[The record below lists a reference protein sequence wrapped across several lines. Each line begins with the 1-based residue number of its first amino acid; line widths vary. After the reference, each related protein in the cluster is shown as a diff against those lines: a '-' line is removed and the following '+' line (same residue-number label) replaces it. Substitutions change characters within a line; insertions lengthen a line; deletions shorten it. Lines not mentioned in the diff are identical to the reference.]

1 MIQPELRNDWS
12 KTEVLA
18 IFDLPFMDLLYQA
31 HTIHRMHFNPNAIQK
46 SKNFSIKTGMCPED
60 CKYCSQSGHYKT
72 TIERHQLL
80 SKEQVI
86 AEAIKAKA
94 NGADRFCMG
103 AAWRNPPKKAMPV
116 LVEIIKA
123 VNDLG
128 LETCATLGML
138 DKQQAAELAE
148 AGLAYYNHNLDTSP
162 EHYSNIT
169 TTRTYSERL
178 DTLATVRDAGMK
190 VCCGGILGI
199 GDSREDRA
207 GLLHQLATLSEHPQ
221 SVPINTLVKIAGT
234 PLENAESVTA
244 IEWIRTIAV
253 ARILMPKSFVR
264 LSAGRNSLSD
274 EAQAMAFFA
283 GANSIFV
290 GDKLLTT
297 ANPEYKDDSA
307 LFKQLGLVEYIHA
320 EANFD
325 KVT

>member
-1 MIQPELRNDWS
+1 
-12 KTEVLA
+12 
-18 IFDLPFMDLLYQA
+18 
-31 HTIHRMHFNPNAIQK
+31 
-46 SKNFSIKTGMCPED
+46 
-60 CKYCSQSGHYKT
+60 
-72 TIERHQLL
+72 
-80 SKEQVI
+80 
-86 AEAIKAKA
+86 
-94 NGADRFCMG
+94 
-103 AAWRNPPKKAMPV
+103 
-116 LVEIIKA
+116 
-123 VNDLG
+123 
-128 LETCATLGML
+128 
-138 DKQQAAELAE
+138 
-148 AGLAYYNHNLDTSP
+148 
-162 EHYSNIT
+162 
-169 TTRTYSERL
+169 
-178 DTLATVRDAGMK
+178 MK

-207 GLLHQLATLSEHPQ
+207 GLLHQLATLPEHPQ